1 MRLFKTI
8 FSIIIL
14 ISLLGILSQNMQAVS
29 IDLFL
34 QKFSNVP
41 LSNVILVTLA
51 SGIFIGYV
59 LALSS
64 IMGSKTEARLHKNL
78 NKKLSDEIN
87 SLRNISINND
97 EHFDG
102 EEEVKSES
110 VK

>member
-14 ISLLGILSQNMQAVS
+14 ISLLGVLNQNMQPVS

-41 LSNVILVTLA
+41 LSTVILVTLGF
-51 SGIFIGYV
+51 GIFIGYV
-59 LALSS
+59 LAISS

-78 NKKLSDEIN
+78 NKKLTDEIN
-87 SLRNISINND
+87 SLRNISINDEND
-97 EHFDG
+97 FGHED
-102 EEEVKSES
+102 ES
-110 VK
+110 S

>member
-8 FSIIIL
+8 FGIIII
-14 ISLLGILSQNMQAVS
+14 ISILGVLNQNQQSVS

-34 QKFSNVP
+34 QKFSDVP

-64 IMGSKTEARLHKNL
+64 ILASKTESRLNKNL
-78 NKKLSDEIN
+78 NKKLNDEIN
-87 SLRNISINND
+87 SLRNISIED
-97 EHFDG
+97 EDY
-102 EEEVKSES
+102 EEKEE
-110 VK
+110 

>member
-29 IDLFL
+29 IDLFI

-64 IMGSKTEARLHKNL
+64 IMVSKTEARLHKNL
-78 NKKLSDEIN
+78 NKKLTDEIN

-97 EHFDG
+97 EPFDG

-110 VK
+110 IK

>member
-1 MRLFKTI
+1 MKIMRLFKTI

-14 ISLLGILSQNMQAVS
+14 ISLLGVLNQNMQPVS

-41 LSNVILVTLA
+41 LSTVILVTLG

-59 LALSS
+59 LAISS

-78 NKKLSDEIN
+78 NKKLTDEIN
-87 SLRNISINND
+87 SLRNISINDEND
-97 EHFDG
+97 FGHED
-102 EEEVKSES
+102 ES
-110 VK
+110 S